1 MEKPNLDKWC
11 IDISKIVVSNKV
23 LFGKK
28 GLKYSIGYKDG
39 KKCRSLFVMLPKISV
54 YRRNFEETKYMSF
67 FVKDYELLEIYKEIW
82 DKASKFIKRELVVS
96 LYIIINILK
105 TKVKSYKGKVNT
117 NFHDDKMPKED
128 SQ

>member
-1 MEKPNLDKWC
+1 
-11 IDISKIVVSNKV
+11 
-23 LFGKK
+23 
-28 GLKYSIGYKDG
+28 
-39 KKCRSLFVMLPKISV
+39 MLPKISV
-54 YRRNFEETKYMSF
+54 YRRNFNETKDMSF
-67 FVKDYELLEIYKEIW
+67 FVKDYELLEIYNEIW